1 MLIKLTTPEGKTLL
15 AQTRQLRSVQPHD
28 GTYGGSVLHY
38 KGQEVLYCR
47 ETPEQVWE
55 ILQQQRRRRGS
66 V

>member
-1 MLIKLTTPEGKTLL
+1 MLIKLTTPEGQALL
-15 AQTRQLRSVQPHD
+15 AQTRQLRSVQPHS

-38 KGQEVLYCR
+38 KGQEVLHCR

-55 ILQQQRRRRGS
+55 IIQKQVRQPGS